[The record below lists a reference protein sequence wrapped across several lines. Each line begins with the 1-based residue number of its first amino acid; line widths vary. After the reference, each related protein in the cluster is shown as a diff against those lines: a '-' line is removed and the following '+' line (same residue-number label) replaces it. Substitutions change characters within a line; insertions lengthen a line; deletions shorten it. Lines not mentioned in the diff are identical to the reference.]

1 MRLEEIRFK
10 NYKAFKREQKL
21 VIKPITILIGKNS
34 SGKSAVSRL
43 PLLLGRSMS
52 NSSNSPIE
60 LQFDGLE
67 FGGSFKDLV
76 HNRIDH
82 GNISFTLIF
91 DDDGKKSELGVTVQ
105 NIADSP
111 IQFIS
116 NYYIKSDKFE
126 ISLNILI
133 EDYKDSRTSN
143 QNYEIKGDINGK
155 FNVSFKGLL
164 INRLYDDKGLLYK
177 PAFEQ
182 ELAIY
187 NEMVKDIFAGIDYI
201 GPFRTQP
208 ERDYIFKG
216 STPKSTGYGG
226 ELAPHIL
233 GIDSY
238 LDRSL
243 IEIVGNWYKQN
254 LGGWQ
259 LEIENVGSKF
269 QVVLVSPD
277 NPNVKVNLRDV
288 GHGMSQVLP
297 IIVRSAIGEIGIE
310 NLMIVE
316 QPELHL
322 HPAAHGGLAEL
333 IVTAIMEEGSNWIIE
348 THSELFI
355 LRIRRLIAE
364 GKIALSDVIIYLV
377 EDEERPGSVLKEIT
391 IDENGEVSD
400 WPRGVFS
407 EDYEEMVA
415 IRKAQKTK

>member
-1 MRLEEIRFK
+1 MRLDEIRFK

-21 VIKPITILIGKNS
+21 IIKPITILIGKNS
-34 SGKSAVSRL
+34 SGKSAVARL

-82 GNISFTLIF
+82 GNISFSLF
-91 DDDGKKSELGVTVQ
+91 FEDEGNKSEVGITVQ

-111 IQFIS
+111 LQFIS
-116 NYYIKSDKFE
+116 NYFIKSDEFN

-133 EDYKDSRTSN
+133 DDYSDSRISSQT
-143 QNYEIKGDINGK
+143 YDVKGNIEGK
-155 FNVSFKGLL
+155 FKVRFKGLL
-164 INRLYDDKGLLYK
+164 I
-177 PAFEQ
+177 E
-182 ELAIY
+182 
-187 NEMVKDIFAGIDYI
+187 DIFNEQGDLIKPPFELDTFNLKVKEVFSVLDYI

-216 STPKSTGYGG
+216 SIPKTTGYGG

-238 LDRSL
+238 LNKDL
-243 IEIVGNWYKQN
+243 IVKVGDWYKEN

-259 LEIENVGSKF
+259 LEIENVGTKF
-269 QVVLVSPD
+269 QIVLVSPD
-277 NPNVKVNLRDV
+277 NPSVKVNLRDV

-297 IIVRSAIGEIGIE
+297 LIVRSAIGELGME
-310 NLMIVE
+310 GLMIIE

-333 IVTAIMEEGSNWIIE
+333 IVSAITEEDSNWIIE

-364 GKIALSDVIIYLV
+364 GKIAPSDVIIYLI
-377 EDEERPGSVLKEIT
+377 EDEERPGSTLKEIT
-391 IDENGEVSD
+391 IDEEGEVSD
-400 WPRGVFS
+400 WPKGVFS

-415 IRKAQKTK
+415 IRKAQKN

>member
-1 MRLEEIRFK
+1 MRLKEIRFK
-10 NYKAFKREQKL
+10 NYKAFKKEQKL
-21 VIKPITILIGKNS
+21 IIKPVTILIGKNS
-34 SGKSAVSRL
+34 SGKSAVARL
-43 PLLLGRSMS
+43 PLLIGRSMS

-60 LQFDGLE
+60 LQFDSLE

-91 DDDGKKSELGVTVQ
+91 EDEGNQLELGVTVQ

-111 IQFIS
+111 LQFIS
-116 NYYIKSDKFE
+116 NYYIKSNEFNL
-126 ISLNILI
+126 SLKILI
-133 EDYKDSRTSN
+133 EDYSDSRTSI
-143 QNYEIKGDINGK
+143 QNYDVKGNLNGNFK
-155 FNVSFKGLL
+155 VKFKGLL
-164 INRLYDDKGLLYK
+164 IDGIFDEKE
-177 PAFEQ
+177 F
-182 ELAIY
+182 LATPILKLVAL
-187 NEMVKDIFAGIDYI
+187 NKKIKEVFADFDYI

-216 STPKSTGYGG
+216 SIPKTTGYGG

-238 LDRSL
+238 LNRDL
-243 IEIVGNWYKQN
+243 IEIVGDWYKEN

-259 LEIENVGSKF
+259 LEIENVGTKF
-269 QVVLVSPD
+269 QIVLVSPD
-277 NPNVKVNLRDV
+277 NPNVKINLRDV

-297 IIVRSAIGEIGIE
+297 LIVRSAIGETDMEG
-310 NLMIVE
+310 LMIIE

-364 GKIALSDVIIYLV
+364 GKIAPSDVIIYLI
-377 EDEERPGSVLKEIT
+377 EDEERPGSTLKEIT

-400 WPRGVFS
+400 WPKGVFS

-415 IRKAQKTK
+415 IRKAQKIK